1 MLNTKPITYKLFPR
15 FIIYH
20 LPPRRS
26 TKPKND
32 KTQKKKK
39 KKKGKGKGN
48 ERGKNVKK
56 VLG

>member
-32 KTQKKKK
+32 KSQKKKK
-39 KKKGKGKGN
+39 KKRKEKEK
-48 ERGKNVKK
+48 ETKEEKI
-56 VLG
+56 

>member
-32 KTQKKKK
+32 KSQKKKK
-39 KKKGKGKGN
+39 KRKEKEKETK
-48 ERGKNVKK
+48 EEK
-56 VLG
+56 V